1 MKWFIF
7 CGSLLKAKSLNMQ
20 QSLTKSLSLSLD
32 DHISLWRTRRETL
45 VWLVTLIIQTGTV
58 SLWRLAGHVDTRA
71 KTLSVHRRFERFFQ
85 HVHLDEA
92 SIARLIV
99 HIMGLKDKPWHL
111 ALDRTNWKFGRRH
124 INILMLGVIH
134 EKVCIPLF
142 WVLLDKAGNSNARER
157 TDLMGRLNKA
167 FADQPIASLSG
178 DREFIGERWMS
189 WLESQGIP
197 FVLRLKENMHVWN
210 ENHVPVKLSVHAARL
225 GKRQSR
231 ILKGAWYLGTDPSK
245 ATTPVKIAMMRL
257 KTGEM
262 LIVAASRIRIKT
274 ALPVYRNRWGI
285 ETLFSAL
292 KTRGLGLEDTHM
304 TNPHKLATLMS
315 VLAIAF
321 CLAYK
326 TGLWVARIK
335 PPRHKSHGRLQ
346 RSLFALGLNAFRKAM
361 VKMSEM
367 EVSDYMAAL
376 FKPKIPRKAL
386 VGLVL

>member
-1 MKWFIF
+1 
-7 CGSLLKAKSLNMQ
+7 MQ

-71 KTLSVHRRFERFFQ
+71 QTLSVHRRFERFFQ
-85 HVHLDEA
+85 YVRLDEA

-99 HIMGLKDKPWHL
+99 HIMGLSGKPWHL
-111 ALDRTNWKFGRRH
+111 ALDRTNWKFGRCH

-142 WVLLDKAGNSNARER
+142 WVLLDKAGNSNAHER
-157 TDLMGRLNKA
+157 TDLMGRLNKT
-167 FADQPIASLSG
+167 FPDQPIVSLSG
-178 DREFIGERWMS
+178 DREFIGERWMN

-210 ENHVPVKLSVHAARL
+210 KNHVPVKLFIHAVRL
-225 GKRQSR
+225 KKRQSR
-231 ILKGAWYLGTDPSK
+231 ILKGTWYLGIDPSK
-245 ATTPVKIAMMRL
+245 ETTPIKIAMMRL

-274 ALPVYRNRWGI
+274 ALSTYRNRWGI

-304 TNPHKLATLMS
+304 TDPHKLATLMS

-326 TGLWVARIK
+326 TGLWLARVK
-335 PPRHKSHGRLQ
+335 PPRLKSHGRLQ
-346 RSLFALGLNAFRKAM
+346 RSLFALGLNAFRKAV
-361 VKMSEM
+361 VKMSEL
-367 EVSDYMAAL
+367 EIRDYMVAL
-376 FKPKIPRKAL
+376 FKPNIPRKAL
-386 VGLVL
+386 IGLVL

>member
-1 MKWFIF
+1 
-7 CGSLLKAKSLNMQ
+7 MQ
-20 QSLTKSLSLSLD
+20 QSLTKSLSLSLEG
-32 DHISLWRTRRETL
+32 HIPLWRTRRETL
-45 VWLVTLIIQTGTV
+45 VWLVALIIQTGTV

-85 HVHLDEA
+85 YVRLDEGCV
-92 SIARLIV
+92 ARLIV
-99 HIMGLKDKPWHL
+99 HIMGLSGNPWHL
-111 ALDRTNWKFGRRH
+111 ALDRTNWKFGRCH

-142 WVLLDKAGNSNARER
+142 WVPLDKAGNSNALER
-157 TDLMGRLNKA
+157 TDLIAKLNKT
-167 FADQPIASLSG
+167 FPEQPIASLSG
-178 DREFIGERWMS
+178 DREFIGERWIS

-210 ENHVPVKLSVHAARL
+210 ENHVPVSLSIHAIRL
-225 GKRQSR
+225 GKRQKR
-231 ILKGAWYLGTDPSK
+231 ILKGAWYLGRDPEK
-245 ATTPVKIAMMRL
+245 QTTPIKIAMMRL

-262 LIVAASRIRIKT
+262 LIVATSRIRIKT

-285 ETLFSAL
+285 ETLFSCL

-335 PPRHKSHGRLQ
+335 PPRRKSHGRLQ

-361 VKMSEM
+361 IKMSEL
-367 EVSDYMAAL
+367 EIFDYMAEL
-376 FKPKIPRKAL
+376 FKPTIPRKPL
-386 VGLVL
+386 IELVLGK

>member
-1 MKWFIF
+1 
-7 CGSLLKAKSLNMQ
+7 MQ
-20 QSLTKSLSLSLD
+20 KSLTKCLSLSLEG
-32 DHISLWRTRRETL
+32 HISLWRTRRETL
-45 VWLVTLIIQTGTV
+45 VWLVALIIQTGTV

-85 HVHLDEA
+85 HVRLDDA

-99 HIMGLKDKPWHL
+99 HIMGLSGKPWHL
-111 ALDRTNWKFGRRH
+111 SLDRTNWKFGRSH
-124 INILMLGVIH
+124 INILMLGIVH

-142 WVLLDKAGNSNARER
+142 WVLLGKAGNSNARER
-157 TDLMGRLNKA
+157 TDLMDKLNKT
-167 FADQPIASLSG
+167 FPDQPIASLSG
-178 DREFIGERWMS
+178 DREFIGETWMQ
-189 WLESQGIP
+189 WLYKQGIP
-197 FVLRLKENMHVWN
+197 FVLRLKENMLIWK
-210 ENHVPVKLSVHAARL
+210 EGYVPVKLSVHAMHL
-225 GKRQSR
+225 QKRR
-231 ILKGAWYLGTDPSK
+231 KHILKGTWYLGRDPSK
-245 ATTPVKIAMMRL
+245 PTTPIKIVMMRL

-262 LIVAASRIRIKT
+262 LIVAASRIRIKK
-274 ALPVYRNRWGI
+274 ALAIYRGRWGI

-304 TNPHKLATLMS
+304 TDPHKLATLMS

-361 VKMSEM
+361 VKMSEL
-367 EVSDYMAAL
+367 EIVDYITAI
-376 FKPKIPRKAL
+376 FKPNIPRKAL
-386 VGLVL
+386 IGLAL

>member
-1 MKWFIF
+1 
-7 CGSLLKAKSLNMQ
+7 MQ
-20 QSLTKSLSLSLD
+20 KTLTKCLSQSLE

-45 VWLVTLIIQTGTV
+45 VWLVALIIQTGTV
-58 SLWRLAGHVDTRA
+58 SLWRLAGHVDTRSQ
-71 KTLSVHRRFERFFQ
+71 TLSVHRRFERFFQ
-85 HVHLDEA
+85 YVRLDDGCV
-92 SIARLIV
+92 ARLLI
-99 HIMGLKDKPWHL
+99 HIMGLQDKPWHL
-111 ALDRTNWKFGRRH
+111 ALDRTNWKFGRCH
-124 INILMLGVIH
+124 INILMLGVVH

-157 TDLMGRLNKA
+157 TDLMERLNKA
-167 FADQPIASLSG
+167 FPDQPIASLSG

-189 WLESQGIP
+189 WLEIQGIP

-210 ENHVPVKLSVHAARL
+210 ENHVPVKLSVHAVRL

-231 ILKGAWYLGTDPSK
+231 ILKGTWYLGRDTSK
-245 ATTPVKIAMMRL
+245 TTTPIKIAMMRL

-262 LIVAASRIRIKT
+262 LVVATSRIRIKT
-274 ALPVYRNRWGI
+274 ALPIYRNRWGI

-304 TNPHKLATLMS
+304 TAPHKLATLMS

-346 RSLFALGLNAFRKAM
+346 RSLFALGLNAFRKAI
-361 VKMSEM
+361 VKMSKLEIH
-367 EVSDYMAAL
+367 DYMMAL
-376 FKPKIPRKAL
+376 FKPNIPRKPL
-386 VGLVL
+386 IGLVL

>member
-1 MKWFIF
+1 
-7 CGSLLKAKSLNMQ
+7 MQ

-157 TDLMGRLNKA
+157 TDLMGRLNNT
-167 FADQPIASLSG
+167 SG
-178 DREFIGERWMS
+178 
-189 WLESQGIP
+189 
-197 FVLRLKENMHVWN
+197 H
-210 ENHVPVKLSVHAARL
+210 
-225 GKRQSR
+225 
-231 ILKGAWYLGTDPSK
+231 
-245 ATTPVKIAMMRL
+245 
-257 KTGEM
+257 
-262 LIVAASRIRIKT
+262 
-274 ALPVYRNRWGI
+274 
-285 ETLFSAL
+285 
-292 KTRGLGLEDTHM
+292 
-304 TNPHKLATLMS
+304 
-315 VLAIAF
+315 
-321 CLAYK
+321 
-326 TGLWVARIK
+326 
-335 PPRHKSHGRLQ
+335 
-346 RSLFALGLNAFRKAM
+346 
-361 VKMSEM
+361 
-367 EVSDYMAAL
+367 
-376 FKPKIPRKAL
+376 
-386 VGLVL
+386 

>member
-1 MKWFIF
+1 
-7 CGSLLKAKSLNMQ
+7 MQ
-20 QSLTKSLSLSLD
+20 QSLTKYLSLSLEG
-32 DHISLWRTRRETL
+32 HISLWRTRRETL
-45 VWLVTLIIQTGTV
+45 VWLVALIIQTGTV

-92 SIARLIV
+92 CVARLIV
-99 HIMGLKDKPWHL
+99 HIMGLSGKPWHL

-134 EKVCIPLF
+134 GKVCIPLF

-157 TDLMGRLNKA
+157 ADLMGRLNKA
-167 FADQPIASLSG
+167 FPDQPIASLSG
-178 DREFIGERWMS
+178 DREFIGEGWMG

-225 GKRQSR
+225 RKRQSR
-231 ILKGAWYLGTDPSK
+231 ILKGTWHLGRDPSK
-245 ATTPVKIAMMRL
+245 ATTPIKIAMMRL

-274 ALPVYRNRWGI
+274 ALPVYRGRWGI

-304 TNPHKLATLMS
+304 TDPRKLATLTG

-326 TGLWVARIK
+326 TGLWAARIK
-335 PPRHKSHGRLQ
+335 PPRQKSHGRLQ

-361 VKMSEM
+361 VKMSEL
-367 EVSDYMAAL
+367 EIHGYMTEL
-376 FKPKIPRKAL
+376 FKPKIPRKTL
-386 VGLVL
+386 IEVLL